1 MHKMHNP
8 APADH
13 PILPVIAERWSPR
26 AFADRPVAGDTLC
39 SLFEA
44 ARWSASCF
52 NDQPWTFFVATHADP
67 ARYQMA
73 LDWLVPFNQDWAK
86 QAPVLIAGIART
98 QFRRNGKPNDW
109 AIYDLGQAV
118 ATLSV
123 QATHLGLHLHQMAG
137 FEADKI
143 SASLQL
149 EDSYKPTVM
158 IALGHLGDP
167 DQLSADLREKE
178 LEPRQRIPLQEFV
191 FSGQWGQAAEF
202 LG

>member
-1 MHKMHNP
+1 MHKP

-26 AFADRPVAGDTLC
+26 AFADRPISRDTLC

-52 NDQPWTFFVATHADP
+52 NDQPWRFFVATHEDP
-67 ARYQMA
+67 ACYQMA
-73 LDWLVPFNQDWAK
+73 LEWLVPFNQDWAK
-86 QAPVLIAGIART
+86 QAPVLIAGIAHT
-98 QFRRNGKPNDW
+98 HFRHNNKPNDW

-149 EDSYKPTVM
+149 GDSDKPTVM
-158 IALGHLGDP
+158 IALGYLGNP
-167 DQLSADLREKE
+167 DQLPDGLREKE

-191 FSGQWGQAAEF
+191 FGGRWGQAAGF